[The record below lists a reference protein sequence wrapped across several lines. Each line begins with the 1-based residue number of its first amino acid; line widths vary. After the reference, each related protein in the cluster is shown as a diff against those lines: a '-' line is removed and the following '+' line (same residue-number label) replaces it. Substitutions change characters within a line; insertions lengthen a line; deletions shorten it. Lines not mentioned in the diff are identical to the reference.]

1 MGPRVAVRCGAL
13 GPREVFLIA
22 RAMRREED
30 TTRINDRIRA
40 RQVRVIDEDGGQLG
54 IMDPRDALRE
64 AESRDLDLVEVA
76 PQAAPPV
83 CRIMDYGKYRYELKR
98 RARDS
103 RKNQH
108 TVTLKEIKYR
118 PKIDVH
124 DFDYKTN
131 HVREFL
137 GAGHKVKITIMFR
150 GRELAHPE
158 FGRTILRRVVD
169 GTADL
174 CSGEYTPER
183 SRLEGRN
190 MSMVLHPV
198 KI

>member
-1 MGPRVAVRCGAL
+1 
-13 GPREVFLIA
+13 
-22 RAMRREED
+22 MRREED
-30 TTRINDRIRA
+30 KTRINDRIRA

-76 PQAAPPV
+76 PQATPPV
-83 CRIMDYGKYRYELKR
+83 CRIMDYGKYCYELKR

-118 PKIDVH
+118 PKIDTH

-137 GAGHKVKITIMFR
+137 EAGHKVKLTIMFR

-158 FGRTILRRVVD
+158 FGRAILRRVVD

-174 CSGEYTPER
+174 CSGEYNPES

-190 MSMVLHPV
+190 MSMVLHPL
-198 KI
+198 K